1 MTNAVLERAHS
12 LKQDL
17 VNFVYDAE
25 GAVAEALE
33 TYAAEQL
40 KRRKLD
46 PDLLLDCFLTEG
58 QVGDRTPIE
67 VFLAEQADLSE
78 GDRALV
84 QGWQRAFA
92 GLFVVEAIEGDRFEL
107 RNWLTTKRYSVRAL
121 APAART
127 TLSRVKPGE
136 ILSARIAPLD
146 DRTWMFSGPQKLLGS
161 LGKPKLA
168 VAIGNF
174 RDNHRPDLYGDAPE
188 LEAEAW
194 KSVEIYHE
202 VFVDFFGAE
211 EVTLSGYE
219 LNRKMDEF
227 STLLTQRT
235 LAAAGIDTSK
245 SLDELAAEAGL
256 SEAELVAT
264 AEAEGLDP
272 QAVAQALGTQGKPA
286 MKMPKIQL
294 PDELKKAEQVTVLTH
309 PRWGQALLPT
319 YQRFRSLLTTP
330 EEGAERLVRHY
341 LEEPTISVYVWHQ
354 LAQEFPQALEAL
366 LQTVLANPEFRL
378 DRDLDDLLKAHGK
391 PLEPELPDIAS
402 VPVHLHD
409 LFEEALKEVQGSKDA
424 KRNKKG
430 AATAKR
436 GFGG

>member
-17 VNFVYDAE
+17 VDFVYDAE

-58 QVGDRTPIE
+58 RVGDRTPIE
-67 VFLAEQADLSE
+67 VFLAEQPKLSE
-78 GDRALV
+78 SDRALV
-84 QGWQRAFA
+84 QRWQRAFA

-107 RNWLTTKRYSVRAL
+107 RNWLTTKRYTVRAL
-121 APAART
+121 APSTRS

-136 ILSARIAPLD
+136 ILGTRIAPLD
-146 DRTWMFSGPQKLLGS
+146 ETTWMFSGPQKLLGN

-174 RDNHRPDLYGDAPE
+174 RDNHRPDLYGDAPD

-194 KSVEIYHE
+194 KSVEVYHE
-202 VFVDFFGAE
+202 AFVDFFGAE
-211 EVTLSGYE
+211 EVTMSGYE
-219 LNRKMDEF
+219 LNQKMGEF
-227 STLLTQRT
+227 GTLLTERT
-235 LAAAGIDTSK
+235 LAAAGVDSSK

-272 QAVAQALGTQGKPA
+272 EAVAQALGTQGKPA

-294 PDELKKAEQVTVLTH
+294 PDDLKKAEQVTVLTH

-319 YQRFRSLLTTP
+319 YQRFRGLLTTP
-330 EEGAERLVRHY
+330 GEGAERLVRHY
-341 LEEPTISVYVWHQ
+341 LDEPTITAYVWHQ
-354 LAQEFPQALEAL
+354 LAQEFPQALEGL

-378 DRDLDDLLKAHGK
+378 DRDLDELLKAHGK

-409 LFEEALKEVQGSKDA
+409 LFEEALKEVQSTKDT
-424 KRNKKG
+424 KRKKG
-430 AATAKR
+430 AAPAKR